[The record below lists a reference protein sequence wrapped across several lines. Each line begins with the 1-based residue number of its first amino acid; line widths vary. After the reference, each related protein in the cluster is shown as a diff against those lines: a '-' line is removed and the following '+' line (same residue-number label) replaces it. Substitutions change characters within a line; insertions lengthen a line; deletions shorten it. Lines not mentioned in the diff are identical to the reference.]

1 MTPRSPLLVAL
12 ALSAALALSP
22 PGRQEEHGRPVIL
35 MIHGRGMGDRDTAA
49 LRKLWFDGLV
59 SGAKGVTSQRLINEG
74 DVRLVWYADVLDP
87 RSTDRCEYA
96 PGDPRARRDAR
107 TDPDVKAAVSLLGNV
122 AGALA
127 SLAAGDS
134 STADLR
140 SLAGDASFLSD
151 SRARCASERRL
162 AAAIDRASR
171 EGRPV
176 ILVAHSLGSIVAY
189 DYLSSRRDTGV
200 VQRLVSVGSP
210 LGSAGLRHLL
220 IGGDSTD
227 SLAEPPSVR
236 SWVNISNDGDPLAG
250 PVSVARNVTT
260 TAPSDEPDPHEM
272 VGYLRNSV
280 TAGAVLG
287 GWCAAFSARAP
298 AACRGVP

>member
-1 MTPRSPLLVAL
+1 MTPRSPLLIAL
-12 ALSAALALSP
+12 ALTAAFALPS
-22 PGRQEEHGRPVIL
+22 RQGERGRPVIL
-35 MIHGRGMGDRDTAA
+35 MIHGRGMGGSDTAA
-49 LRKLWFDGLV
+49 LRKLWYDGLV
-59 SGAKGVTSQRLINEG
+59 AGANGVTSERLINES

-87 RSTDRCEYA
+87 HSTERCDYA
-96 PGDPRARRDAR
+96 DSDPRARRDAR
-107 TDPDVKAAVSLLGNV
+107 TDPDLKAAVSLLGNV
-122 AGALA
+122 VGALNA
-127 SLAAGDS
+127 LVADDS
-134 STADLR
+134 SAVDLR

-162 AAAIDRASR
+162 AGAIDRAAS

-176 ILVAHSLGSIVAY
+176 ILVAHSLGSVIAY

-227 SLAEPPSVR
+227 SLAEPPSVK

-260 TAPSDEPDPHEM
+260 TAPSDEPDQHEM

-287 GWCAAFSARAP
+287 GWCAAFSGRAP